1 MNMRD
6 TILAARL
13 GEPCTDA
20 NGITTAEFRFSA
32 EAPVFAGHF
41 PGNPLLP
48 GVFQLEMTRVVAEML
63 LGATLAIREVV
74 KAKFT
79 SPIVPGETV
88 QVDLRPL
95 VETPLFQARATV
107 RVGDRAAG
115 EVILQ
120 LARES

>member
-13 GEPCTDA
+13 GEPHTDA
-20 NGITTAEFRFSA
+20 SGATTAGFRF
-32 EAPVFAGHF
+32 EADVPVFAGHF

-48 GVFQLEMTRVVAEML
+48 GVFQLEMTRVVAEMV
-63 LGATLAIREVV
+63 LGGTLAIREVI

-79 SPIVPGETV
+79 SPIVPGEVV
-88 QVDLRPL
+88 QVDVKPL
-95 VETPLFQARATV
+95 VEAPLMQARAIV
-107 RVGDRAAG
+107 RVGDRTAG

-120 LARES
+120 LAREP